1 VTRRGTIAILFP
13 MAIVAALLALPAA
26 SVAAGCPGQG
36 DANASAGVQERAM
49 LCLVN
54 KARTARGLSRF
65 TAVGSLGRAAGR
77 KSADILRCD
86 EFSHEAC
93 GREFTYWIERS
104 GYDACGAAENIAYGT
119 GSLGTPRSIFRAWMR
134 SSGHRRNILGS
145 TRTSASASRS
155 ASSKEPAAPTSGP
168 SSSAAA
174 TAERL
179 GSSACSR
186 RSTSATATS
195 SMRRS

>member
-1 VTRRGTIAILFP
+1 
-13 MAIVAALLALPAA
+13 
-26 SVAAGCPGQG
+26 
-36 DANASAGVQERAM
+36 M

-54 KARTARGLSRF
+54 KARTARGLTQL

-104 GYDACGAAENIAYGT
+104 GYEACSAAENIAYGT

-145 TRTSASASRS
+145 YEDIGIGLQIGELEGTRGAHVWTQQFGSRN
-155 ASSKEPAAPTSGP
+155 
-168 SSSAAA
+168 
-174 TAERL
+174 
-179 GSSACSR
+179 C
-186 RSTSATATS
+186 
-195 SMRRS
+195 